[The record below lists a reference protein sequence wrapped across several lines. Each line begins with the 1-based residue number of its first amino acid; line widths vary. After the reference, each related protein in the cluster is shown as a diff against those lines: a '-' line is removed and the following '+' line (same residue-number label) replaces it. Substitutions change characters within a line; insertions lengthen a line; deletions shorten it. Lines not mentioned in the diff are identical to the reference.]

1 MGGGEGKKLHIQFSR
16 GLSFFCNIFLSDTF
30 GLPSSCYHL
39 PLHHWIDFRESSS
52 DLLSR
57 CCGPGAASCLEGRPP
72 AHILHA
78 GMTAGQRQGENMNR
92 FGPVVQ
98 GLREKYPLF
107 LCVSCAS
114 LRESSQNL
122 RFQSHVSLG
131 EEASRVTWPA
141 PRPSHQLRTR
151 LGQMPRA
158 ATYVGRFVRR
168 ACCNWM
174 ASH

>member
-122 RFQSHVSLG
+122 RFQSACKSWGRSQQGHLTCSQ
-131 EEASRVTWPA
+131 AISPA
-141 PRPSHQLRTR
+141 EDQVRPNAQGCYICWAFCTQSML
-151 LGQMPRA
+151 
-158 ATYVGRFVRR
+158 
-168 ACCNWM
+168 
-174 ASH
+174 